1 MRVSSTQ
8 IVYRYQ
14 QQLND
19 AHEQQTKM
27 MEMSDGSKLHRP
39 SDDAV
44 AYSKYLRYRD
54 SDTENLQYQSN
65 VESGMSWMRTT
76 NATMGNMTNILE
88 TLKEKS
94 VDAANETNENTD
106 WDDIAKEFEAYL
118 NEIVSLGNTQLGDRY
133 IFSGQSDLV
142 KPFSISVEK
151 KDRGLAKT
159 LDDAQAK
166 FFNDADSSGNYTQML
181 TLQDNSHNLYYLNT
195 RTGALY
201 TKEFMDDEYKDR
213 LAAGQDFVAGS
224 DACGTISGWNSGT
237 VTVADYF
244 KATGEI
250 NTTGAGASFSV
261 SITRDGNT
269 TTESLS
275 FVTVKQPIV
284 SYDGDARY
292 ISMVKQ
298 NGTVDQTADT
308 VNVNGHD
315 MWGADIFD
323 NANSGNQTV
332 IMSDGT
338 ICTSGSGTAMLNEM
352 YTVLAKIK
360 EHDSLWMTSDGVTL
374 SDGAHNSVLNAQT
387 TVGARQNV
395 YESVHSMLETQRV
408 SITTDIN
415 DVSSTD
421 VAELAVRLMEAQ
433 TIYNMSLSVGAR
445 ILPQSLADY
454 L

>member
-19 AHEQQTKM
+19 AYEQQTKM
-27 MEMSDGSKLHRP
+27 MEKSDGSKLHRP

-76 NATMGNMTNILE
+76 NATMGNMTDILE

-94 VDAANETNENTD
+94 VDAATETNEGTD

-133 IFSGQSDLV
+133 IFSGQSDLA
-142 KPFSISVEK
+142 KPFSISVEDK
-151 KDRGLAKT
+151 NRGLAKT

-166 FFNDADSSGNYTQML
+166 FFSDADDSGNYTQML
-181 TLQDNSHNLYYLNT
+181 TLKDDSDNLYYLNT
-195 RTGALY
+195 LTGNVY
-201 TKEFMDDEYKDR
+201 SKEFMDTGYKNR
-213 LAAGQDFVAGS
+213 LSSGQTEVAAS
-224 DACGTISGWNSGT
+224 DACANIGA

-250 NTTGAGASFSV
+250 TSAGV
-261 SITRDGNT
+261 SKVFAATISNSDGST
-269 TTESLS
+269 TTANLS

-284 SYDGDARY
+284 SYSGDAKY

-315 MWGADIFD
+315 MWGSDIFD
-323 NANSGNQTV
+323 NKNSGNQTT

-338 ICTSGSGTAMLNEM
+338 ICSTGSGTAMLNEL
-352 YTVLAKIK
+352 YTVLAKLK
-360 EHDSLWMTSDGVTL
+360 EHDSRWMSSDGITL

-415 DVSSTD
+415 NVSSTD

>member
-19 AHEQQTKM
+19 AFERQTKM

-44 AYSKYLRYRD
+44 GYSKYLRYRD
-54 SDTENLQYQSN
+54 SDNENLQYQSN

-76 NATMGNMTNILE
+76 NATMGNMTSILE

-94 VDAANETNENTD
+94 VDAATETNEGTD
-106 WDDIAKEFEAYL
+106 WDDIGKEFEAYL

-151 KDRGLAKT
+151 KDRGLTKT

-166 FFNDADSSGNYTQML
+166 FFNDADNSGNYTQML
-181 TLQDNSHNLYYLNT
+181 TLKDAGGELYYLNT
-195 RTGALY
+195 LTGNLY
-201 TKEFMDDEYKDR
+201 SKEFMDTGYKDK
-213 LAAGQDFVAGS
+213 LASGQNEVAAGDE
-224 DACGTISGWNSGT
+224 CGTIGGQLD
-237 VTVADYF
+237 VAKYF
-244 KATGEI
+244 KNTGEI
-250 NTTGAGASFSV
+250 TTDGKNQTYTV
-261 SITRDGNT
+261 NITDKDGNT
-269 TTESLS
+269 TSAVLT
-275 FVTVKQPIV
+275 FATVNQPIV
-284 SYDGDARY
+284 SYSGDAKY

-298 NGTVDQTADT
+298 NGTLDQTADT

-315 MWGADIFD
+315 MWGSDIFD
-323 NANSGNQTV
+323 DKNSGNQKTF
-332 IMSDGT
+332 MSDGT
-338 ICTSGSGTAMLNEM
+338 VCYSGSGTAMLNEM

-360 EHDSLWMTSDGVTL
+360 EHDSRWMTSDGVTL

-408 SITTDIN
+408 SITTDIK
-415 DVSSTD
+415 DVGSTD
-421 VAELAVRLMEAQ
+421 IAELAVRLMEAQ